1 MFMSDGSQ
9 SNATQ
14 EVPRFAM
21 RGNYIKD
28 VSLENP
34 RAPQSLLPTE
44 KAPTISMNMDL
55 QARKLQDNLFE
66 LDMTFHVKTEAEFPL
81 FVIELV
87 YSGIFELSGIPENII
102 ERVLLVDS
110 AFSLFPFAR
119 RVVADLTRD
128 AGFQPLLLDPID
140 FLGLFEKRSAESH
153 VAA

>member
-1 MFMSDGSQ
+1 MSDGSQ

>member
-1 MFMSDGSQ
+1 MSDAISEN
-9 SNATQ
+9 NAPQ
-14 EVPRFAM
+14 EAARFAM
-21 RGNYIKD
+21 RGHYIKD

-44 KAPTISMNMDL
+44 KAPTVNMNMDL

-66 LDMTFHVKTEAEFPL
+66 LDMTFHIKTEADFPL
-81 FVIELV
+81 FVIELI
-87 YSGIFELSGIPENII
+87 YSGIFELSGIPEHII

-140 FLGLFEKRSAESH
+140 FIGLFERKSVETPAI
-153 VAA
+153 A

>member
-1 MFMSDGSQ
+1 MSNDLPTNEAQQ
-9 SNATQ
+9 S
-14 EVPRFAM
+14 PRFAM
-21 RGNYIKD
+21 RGHYIKD

-44 KAPTISMNMDL
+44 KAPTVSMNMDL
-55 QARKLQDNLFE
+55 QARKLQDSLFE

-81 FVIELV
+81 FIVELV
-87 YSGIFELSGIPENII
+87 YSGIFELSGVPENII
-102 ERVLLVDS
+102 ERVMLVDS

-140 FLGLFEKRSAESH
+140 FITLYEKKAADAVVSA
-153 VAA
+153 